1 MFCFCFCFSLC
12 CCCSGS
18 RSSPRQTSHILL
30 LLLLLLLLPLPLSMW
45 VGDTP
50 FCFVVVVFIY
60 SPVFLPLFCCCCCRC
75 CFLAAYCLAFGL
87 CWLLFVCFWPI
98 NGLCHIPLPPCITAL
113 PPSAMH
119 LSHASL
125 LLSAF
130 NGAFKVT
137 FVFPSPALAWVR
149 LRILFYARLS
159 RSFTQRFFLA
169 SKLLPS
175 CLLRKL

>member
-1 MFCFCFCFSLC
+1 ML
-12 CCCSGS
+12 
-18 RSSPRQTSHILL
+18 IVLL
-30 LLLLLLLLPLPLSMW
+30 LLLLQPLLLLQRPPLKSKTNKSHPAAAAATATATVHVGGRHSILFRRRCIYLFARLFAFVLLLWLSLLLL
-45 VGDTP
+45 GR
-50 FCFVVVVFIY
+50 
-60 SPVFLPLFCCCCCRC
+60 LLFG
-75 CFLAAYCLAFGL
+75 FWSLLAFV
-87 CWLLFVCFWPI
+87 CLLLANKRSLSHPS
-98 NGLCHIPLPPCITAL
+98 PPCITAL

-119 LSHASL
+119 LPHASL

>member
-1 MFCFCFCFSLC
+1 ML
-12 CCCSGS
+12 
-18 RSSPRQTSHILL
+18 IVLL
-30 LLLLLLLLPLPLSMW
+30 LLLLQPLLLLQRQPLKSKTNKSHPAAAATATATVH
-45 VGDTP
+45 VGGRHSIL
-50 FCFVVVVFIY
+50 FRRRCIY
-60 SPVFLPLFCCCCCRC
+60 LFAVFLPLFCCCCCRC

-119 LSHASL
+119 LPHASL